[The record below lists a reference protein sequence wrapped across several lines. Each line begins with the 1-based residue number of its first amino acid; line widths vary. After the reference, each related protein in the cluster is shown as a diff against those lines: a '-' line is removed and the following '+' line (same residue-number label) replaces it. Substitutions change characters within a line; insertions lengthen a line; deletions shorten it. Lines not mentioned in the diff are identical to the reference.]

1 MADGNGRVLKVH
13 QAIARALVDNGVKTL
28 FGLMGEGNLYLTDS
42 FIRDFGG
49 EYVSASNEAGAVLM
63 SLGYSLITGR
73 VGVSTVTVGP
83 AVTNTITALIQ
94 GVKASTPL
102 VLLAGDTAL
111 EDRDSIQSV
120 SQRDFI
126 VAAGAGFE
134 QLRSGATV
142 CQDIATCLRRALVE
156 RRPIVLNMPTNLQ
169 WADVDYHPVRYHIPE
184 NRQMAPTGEELD
196 NAIGIIA
203 AARRPIVLA
212 GRGAT
217 SPEAK
222 SAILRLAERI
232 GAPVA
237 TTVKA
242 KDLFKGEAFN
252 LGIFGTLSHATATEA
267 IIESDCVI
275 AFGASLNTLTTSHGT
290 FTKGKRVIQV
300 NLEAPE
306 VGKNLLVDAGLI
318 SDPVT
323 TADLIV
329 HWLDEAEIGSSEYR
343 GEALAGKLAME
354 VQAFDPPPVSPDGFV
369 DFRYALWTLERAI
382 PSDRIL
388 VTDGGRF
395 TRHIWKTFEAPSPT
409 AFVPTTDFG
418 SIGLGFGYAVG
429 ASIADKSKTTVLVTG
444 DGGFMNGGLA
454 EFSTAVR
461 HNANLVVILC
471 NDGCYGAEYLH
482 FEKRGMDPSTSLFKW
497 PDFAPVA
504 EALGGSGI
512 IVRSEADLAAASKA
526 IESRDR
532 PLLIELKL
540 DPSRMPSH

>member
-1 MADGNGRVLKVH
+1 MADGTGHALKVH

-42 FIRDFGG
+42 FIRDFDG
-49 EYVSASNEAGAVLM
+49 EYVSAANEAGAVLM
-63 SLGYSLITGR
+63 GLGYSLITGR

-83 AVTNTITALIQ
+83 AMTNTVTALIQ
-94 GVKASTPL
+94 GVKSSTPL

-120 SQRDFI
+120 SQRDFV

-134 QLRSGATV
+134 QLRSPSTV
-142 CQDIATCLRRALVE
+142 SQDIATCLRRAMVE

-169 WADVDYHPVRYHIPE
+169 WADTDYHAVRYRIPE

-196 NAIGIIA
+196 NAVGIIA

-217 SPEAK
+217 SA
-222 SAILRLAERI
+222 AARAAMLRLAERT

-242 KDLFKGEAFN
+242 KDLFEGEDFN
-252 LGIFGTLSHATATEA
+252 LGIFGTLSHPTATDV
-267 IIESDCVI
+267 IIESDCII

-290 FTKGKRVIQV
+290 FVKGKRVIQA
-300 NLEAPE
+300 NLEASE
-306 VGKNLLVDAGLI
+306 VGKTLFVDAGLI
-318 SDPVT
+318 GDPAT

-329 HWLDEAEIGSSEYR
+329 HWLDEAEIASSDYR
-343 GEALAGKLAME
+343 GEALKARLAGE
-354 VQAFDPPPVSPDGFV
+354 VQTFDTPPAATPGAV
-369 DFRYALWTLERAI
+369 DYCYALWTLEKAI
-382 PSDRIL
+382 PKERIL

-395 TRHIWKTFEAPSPT
+395 TRHVWKTFRTPGPRW
-409 AFVPTTDFG
+409 FVPTTDFG

-429 ASIADKSKTTVLVTG
+429 AAIADKDKPVVLVIG

-454 EFSTAVR
+454 EFNTAVR
-461 HNANLVVILC
+461 HNANLIVILC

-482 FEKRGMDPSTSLFKW
+482 FERRGMDPSTCMFRW

-504 EALGGSGI
+504 VALGGRGVTVKSD
-512 IVRSEADLAAASKA
+512 ADLKLAAEAIASGPG
-526 IESRDR
+526 

-540 DPSRMPSH
+540 DPSRMPGH